1 MNSGRPEPINQIDVA
16 IGALGV
22 WASPVRV
29 PGSIFA
35 ERACKGTQRYSGHLL
50 VSSGMRR
57 PHRSARKT
65 SSLHVHLRESRGP
78 RAGSLRRSTAFF
90 NFRWPPRG
98 RKWEDGLGAVLGSL
112 GEVPGEGASSAPGPA
127 RPWPRPLHPPA
138 PWSRG
143 ASESQCPAS
152 IVEPAGR
159 ANKAPVE

>member
-1 MNSGRPEPINQIDVA
+1 MGQ
-16 IGALGV
+16 
-22 WASPVRV
+22 
-29 PGSIFA
+29 PGSRSGVYLCRKSLQGHPA
-35 ERACKGTQRYSGHLL
+35 LQRS
-50 VSSGMRR
+50 
-57 PHRSARKT
+57 P
-65 SSLHVHLRESRGP
+65 SSLFWDAAASSLGKKDLQPPRAPKGKS